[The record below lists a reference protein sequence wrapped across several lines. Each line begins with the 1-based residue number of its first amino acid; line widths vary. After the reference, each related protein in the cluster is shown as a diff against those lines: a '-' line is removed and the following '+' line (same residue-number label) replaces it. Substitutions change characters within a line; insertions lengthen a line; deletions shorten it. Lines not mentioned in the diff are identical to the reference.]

1 MKEFLLSS
9 LLHGVTR
16 PKLDGFD
23 VFVPAEPEGGPHTRL
38 QTRHLA
44 AEDTLLVCLAGKELH
59 SVLLNSYR
67 KFL

>member
-1 MKEFLLSS
+1 MKEFLHSS

-44 AEDTLLVCLAGKELH
+44 AEDTLLVWYGTPLCPSELVQKI
-59 SVLLNSYR
+59 S
-67 KFL
+67 